1 MFIYCVKFSSNHDK
15 TWCWL
20 FFLKRDR
27 LHASYYFLF
36 QLYHIAD
43 DKMKYKP
50 IFISLEKNWSKGL
63 NPLKVLNP

>member
-1 MFIYCVKFSSNHDK
+1 MMLIV
-15 TWCWL
+15 
-20 FFLKRDR
+20 FLKRDR

-36 QLYHIAD
+36 QMYHIAD